1 MRTALLTAVTLL
13 AFAGNSLLCR
23 AALRDGAIDPLSFTA
38 LRLVSGA
45 LVLLP
50 LVRRPDAPWSPRA
63 ALALAG
69 YAVAFSLAYL
79 SLDAGVG
86 ALLLFGSV
94 QVTMFTVGWRRGERL
109 SRLQSLGLAAAVA
122 GLLALLLPGATAPDP
137 TGAALMVLAGVGWGA
152 YSLCGRGAPA
162 PTVATARN
170 FALAAPLALL
180 ALPFAS
186 FEVTATGAWLAVA
199 SGAGTSGL
207 GYVVWYAALRG
218 LDATRAAVVQL
229 AVPVIAA
236 LGGAVL
242 LGEAPGARLVV
253 AGGVVL
259 GGVATVVLAGR
270 PEVRPQPASRRGP

>member
-38 LRLVSGA
+38 LRLASGA

-50 LVRRPDAPWSPRA
+50 LLRRPGAPWSPRA
-63 ALALAG
+63 GLALVG

-94 QVTMFTVGWRRGERL
+94 QVTMFAVGWRRGERL
-109 SRLQSLGLAAAVA
+109 TCKQALGVAAAVG
-122 GLLALLLPGATAPDP
+122 GLLVLLLPGATAPDP
-137 TGAALMVLAGVGWGA
+137 GGAALMVLAGVGWGA
-152 YSLCGRGAPA
+152 YSLCGRGVTA

-170 FALAAPLALL
+170 FALAAPLGLCV
-180 ALPFAS
+180 LPFAT
-186 FEVTATGAWLAVA
+186 FDVTATGVWLAVA

-236 LGGAVL
+236 VGGALL
-242 LGEAPGARLVV
+242 LGETPGARLVF

-259 GGVATVVLAGR
+259 GGVAVAVLAD
-270 PEVRPQPASRRGP
+270 RR

>member
-1 MRTALLTAVTLL
+1 VRTTLLTVVTLL

-23 AALRDGAIDPLSFTA
+23 AALRDGAMDPLSFTA

-50 LVRRPDAPWSPRA
+50 LLRRPGAPWNPRA
-63 ALALAG
+63 GLALGG
-69 YAVAFSLAYL
+69 YAVAFSLAYI

-94 QVTMFTVGWRRGERL
+94 QVTMFLAAWRRGERMT
-109 SRLQSLGLAAAVA
+109 RLQTCGLAAAVG
-122 GLLALLLPGATAPDP
+122 GLLFLLLPGASAPDP
-137 TGAALMVLAGVGWGA
+137 AGSALMVLAGVGWGT
-152 YSLCGRGAPA
+152 YSLFGRRVAVPA
-162 PTVATARN
+162 VATARN

-180 ALPFAS
+180 TLPFAS
-186 FEVTATGAWLAVA
+186 LEVSSTGVWLAVA

-218 LDATRAAVVQL
+218 LDTTRAAVVQL

-236 LGGAVL
+236 LGGALL
-242 LGEAPGARLVV
+242 LGEVLGARLVV
-253 AGGVVL
+253 AGSVTL
-259 GGVATVVLAGR
+259 AGVAVAVLAKR
-270 PEVRPQPASRRGP
+270 